1 MLAPYKWLKDYVKTD
16 ASAAEIAEKMVMTGN
31 GVEGIENLAENCQK
45 VVVGRI
51 DKIEKHPDADK
62 LVVCSINIGE
72 EENVQI
78 VTGATNVFEGALVPA
93 ALHGSK
99 LPNGVSIKK
108 GKLRGVPSN
117 GMLCSGEELCLT
129 EADYPGAGVYGI
141 LILQEDW
148 APGTDINEVLMKND
162 TVIEFE
168 IGSNRPDCLS
178 ILGIAKEASAAL
190 DAPIEIP
197 VPAFKQNDKDIN
209 DYVQVEVKD
218 PDLCP
223 RYIAMMVENVKI
235 GPSPRWM
242 QERLKAAGVRSINNI
257 VDITNYV
264 MLETGQPMHAFD
276 YNDIRGHKII
286 VRRAEDGEKMATL
299 DEKER
304 EFNSSMLMIADAEG
318 AIGIAGVMGGLNSEI
333 KDSTTTVVFESAKF
347 MYGNIR
353 RTSRALGLATEASMR
368 FSKGVDAANS
378 DYAIKRACQLVEMLG
393 AGEIVGG
400 KIDVLAEDLSEKTV
414 AVTAKDI
421 NGLLGTDISEDII
434 VKCLERVFIRTER
447 DGETILC
454 HIPYFRS
461 DIEGKADMAEEVARI
476 YGYDNIPERTP
487 VGKMM
492 NLRDPK
498 LEAKEYTKSAM
509 VSLGYYECSS
519 YSFTGLAELDNLGL
533 AEDDPKRQIIK
544 IRNPLGDDTGYM
556 RTTLMADM
564 CKILA
569 TNIKRK
575 NKQLRMFEL
584 NKVYLPKSLPLTELP
599 DERMKLCLGGFGE
612 MDFFTMKGTIEALLT
627 SRRISEYIEF
637 RAGGGNYFH
646 PGRKAEIFIGGKCIG
661 EMGEIHPDVA
671 ANFGIQGRAYLAE
684 LDIDSIYSFEEEK
697 IRYALLPKY
706 PAIERDL
713 ALIVDA
719 DAQSGVIAKFLMDNG
734 GKYIEK
740 AELFDVYCG
749 ENIEQGKK
757 SLAYSLS
764 FRSKDGTL
772 TDADI
777 DIDAI
782 LAKLKDAFGAELRA

>member
-1 MLAPYKWLKDYVKTD
+1 MLAPYKWIRDYVKTD
-16 ASAAEIAEKMVMTGN
+16 ASPAEMAEKMVMTGN
-31 GVEGIENLAENCQK
+31 GVEGIENLADKCQK

-62 LVVCSINIGE
+62 LVVCSLNVGQ
-72 EENVQI
+72 EENIQI
-78 VTGATNVFEGALVPA
+78 VTGANNVFEGALVPA

-117 GMLCSGEELCLT
+117 GMLCSGEELCIT
-129 EADYPGAGVYGI
+129 DADYPGADVYGI

-178 ILGIAKEASAAL
+178 VLGIAREASAAL
-190 DAPIEIP
+190 DAEISIP
-197 VPAFKQNDKDIN
+197 VPEFKQNDKNIN
-209 DYVQVEVKD
+209 DFVAVEVKD

-223 RYIAMMVENVKI
+223 RYLAMMVENVKI

-242 QERLKAAGVRSINNI
+242 QERLKAAGVRSINNM

-276 YNDIRGHKII
+276 YDDIRGHKII

-304 EFNSSMLMIADAEG
+304 EFNSSMLLIADDEG
-318 AIGIAGVMGGLNSEI
+318 PIGVAGVMGGLNSEI
-333 KDSTTTVVFESAKF
+333 KDTTKTVVFESAKF

-368 FSKGVDAANS
+368 FSKGVNAANS
-378 DYAIKRACQLVEMLG
+378 EYAIRRACQLVEMLG

-400 KIDVLAEDLSEKTV
+400 MIDVLDEDLSEKTV
-414 AVTAKDI
+414 TVTAKEINDI
-421 NGLLGTDISEDII
+421 LGTDIPEETI
-434 VKCLERVFIRTER
+434 VKCLERVFIKTEQN
-447 DGETILC
+447 GEKILC
-454 HIPYFRS
+454 HIPGFRE
-461 DIEGKADMAEEVARI
+461 DIEGRSDLAEEVARI
-476 YGYDNIPERTP
+476 YGYDNIPESMP
-487 VGKMM
+487 AGMANPILDEKQV
-492 NLRDPK
+492 
-498 LEAKEYTKSAM
+498 AKEFVKSLM
-509 VSLGYYECSS
+509 VSLGYYESVS
-519 YSFTGLAELDNLGL
+519 YSFTGVAELDNLTL
-533 AEDDPKRQIIK
+533 EEDDIRRQMIK

-556 RTTLMADM
+556 RTTLMPDM

-575 NKQLRMFEL
+575 NKAIRMFEL
-584 NKVYLPKSLPLTELP
+584 NKAYLPKSLPLTELP
-599 DERMKLCLGGFGE
+599 EERMMLCLGGFGD
-612 MDFFTMKGTIEALLT
+612 MDFFTMKGTVEALLA
-627 SRRISEYIEF
+627 SRRMTEYVEF
-637 RAGGGNYFH
+637 RAGGGKYFH
-646 PGRKAEIFIGGKCIG
+646 PGRKAEIFIGGKYIG

-671 ANFGIQGRAYLAE
+671 SNFGIQGRAYMAE
-684 LDIDSIYSFEEEK
+684 LNVDAIFEVESEK
-697 IRYALLPKY
+697 LRYKTLPKY

-719 DAQSGVIAKFLMDNG
+719 DAQSGVIAKFIMDNG

-749 ENIEQGKK
+749 ENIETGKK
-757 SLAYSLS
+757 SLAYSMS
-764 FRSKDGTL
+764 FRSAEGTL

-777 DIDAI
+777 DIDGL
-782 LAKLKDAFGAELRA
+782 LAKLKETFGAELRA